1 MLDVTKDPML
11 IINTLRQLQ
20 TEAKL
25 NKAGKKDDG
34 TSDIDQLIYLKYC
47 STKEVN
53 EKRQIFLIF
62 KAQFLAKLFKLK
74 LNGQKQSL

>member
-1 MLDVTKDPML
+1 MIDVTKDPML
-11 IINTLRQLQ
+11 IINTLKQLQ
-20 TEAKL
+20 GEALL

-34 TSDIDQLIYLKYC
+34 AADIDQLIYMKYC

-62 KAQFLAKLFKLK
+62 KAQFLVKLLKMK
-74 LNGQKQSL
+74 LNGQK